1 MSVLEQLLSTIA
13 PHACLGCTAEGAL
26 LCAKCVQALPLV
38 PSRCYQCGRST
49 TNYQTCLDCQPTS
62 PLAGVWVVTPYAGPA
77 KALLHVIKFERARAG
92 ARDVA
97 RAMVRLLPNGPY
109 TITHAPTAT
118 SRIRARG
125 YDQAELIA
133 KELARATGQPHR
145 ALLGRTTQQRQLG
158 QSRVSRKQQMEDA
171 FRPLCPAPQ
180 GTILVID
187 DVLTTGATLD
197 SAATTLRLNGA
208 QHVCAA
214 VFACA

>member
-13 PHACLGCTAEGAL
+13 PHDCLGCTAEGAL
-26 LCAKCVQALPLV
+26 LCAKCIQALPPV
-38 PSRCYQCGRST
+38 PPRCYHCGRST
-49 TNYQTCLDCQPTS
+49 TNYQTCAGCQLTS
-62 PLAGVWVVTPYAGPA
+62 PLAAVWAVTPYAGPA

-92 ARDVA
+92 AQDVA
-97 RAMVRLLPNGPY
+97 RAMARLLPDGPF

-125 YDQAELIA
+125 YDQAEIIA
-133 KELARATGQPHR
+133 KELARATGQRYR
-145 ALLGRTTQQRQLG
+145 ALLARTAQQRQLG
-158 QSRVSRKQQMEDA
+158 QSRLNRKQQMQNA
-171 FRPLCPAPQ
+171 FRLLCPVPQ
-180 GTILVID
+180 GSILLID

-197 SAATTLRLNGA
+197 SAATTLRSNGA